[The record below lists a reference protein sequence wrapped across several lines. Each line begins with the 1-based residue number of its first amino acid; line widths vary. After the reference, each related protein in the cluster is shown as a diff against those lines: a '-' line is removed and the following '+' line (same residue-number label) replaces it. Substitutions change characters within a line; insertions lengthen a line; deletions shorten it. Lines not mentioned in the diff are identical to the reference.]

1 MPRRTAPHHGMPA
14 LGTLRRHAATG
25 PGSAPAPPTTPAVA
39 AGALPTITPS
49 PALTAAALTTNT
61 PAALTTNTPH
71 TAAEATPTSA
81 AEVGEAN
88 GAMDVE
94 GEGEVASTMRK
105 HQRGADGGVVVVA
118 SVQLG
123 GMSPTRVGTSGV
135 RVQHSSP
142 DRN

>member
-1 MPRRTAPHHGMPA
+1 MP
-14 LGTLRRHAATG
+14 
-25 PGSAPAPPTTPAVA
+25 
-39 AGALPTITPS
+39 I
-49 PALTAAALTTNT
+49 NT
-61 PAALTTNTPH
+61 P
-71 TAAEATPTSA
+71 PTSA
-81 AEVGEAN
+81 TEGGEAN

>member
-39 AGALPTITPS
+39 AGALPNITPS
-49 PALTAAALTTNT
+49 PCPDCDRSAYQHTDQLVPINT
-61 PAALTTNTPH
+61 P
-71 TAAEATPTSA
+71 PTSA
-81 AEVGEAN
+81 TEGGEAN

>member
-1 MPRRTAPHHGMPA
+1 MPA
-14 LGTLRRHAATG
+14 LGALRRHAATG

-39 AGALPTITPS
+39 AGALPTITPP
-49 PALTAAALTTNT
+49 PALTA
-61 PAALTTNTPH
+61 AALTTNTPH
-71 TAAEATPTSA
+71 TAAEATPASA

-94 GEGEVASTMRK
+94 GEGEVASTVRK